1 VAAAR
6 YSPRALR
13 DVEIAITWLANENPD
28 AAAALRA
35 SFDEAAERIGMHPG
49 IGIMRPD
56 LARSPFRFLFLTRFP
71 YVVVYDPTRTPALIA
86 RVVHAA
92 RDLPELLQDL

>member
-1 VAAAR
+1 VPAAK

-13 DVEIAITWLANENPD
+13 DVEAAVTWLANENLD
-28 AAAALRA
+28 AAAALRM
-35 SFDEAAERIGMHPG
+35 SFDQAAARIGTHPE
-49 IGIMRPD
+49 IGSVRPD

-71 YVVVYDPTRTPALIA
+71 YVIVYDAAQQPPLIA

-92 RDLPELLQDL
+92 RDLPELLLDL